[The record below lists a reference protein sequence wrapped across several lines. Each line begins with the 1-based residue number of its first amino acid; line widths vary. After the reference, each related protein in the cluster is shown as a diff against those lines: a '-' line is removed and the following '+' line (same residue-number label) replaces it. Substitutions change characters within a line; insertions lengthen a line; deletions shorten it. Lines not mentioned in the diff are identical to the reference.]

1 MSITNKILISIAFL
15 AITNTSAFAADPF
28 EDIGTYNREA
38 FDRTI
43 TQCDKLAAHF
53 NDPERVTDGVSEKG
67 MDKPA
72 AISACLEAVKND
84 QDNPRLNY
92 QLARAYAYSGL
103 HEDSD
108 SYRLKAL
115 HAGYPQSLF
124 VIGYI
129 SIISWDG
136 RGADPCYGGELV
148 RRSAV
153 AGRFAGLVGFPHY
166 VQMGVFDECSA
177 YPVIDQDE
185 IAGFLDKAKNETD
198 DYYHLILIE
207 NLKKN
212 MSQ

>member
-1 MSITNKILISIAFL
+1 MSVTKKILISMALFTIAN
-15 AITNTSAFAADPF
+15 ASAMAADPF
-28 EDIGTYNREA
+28 AEIGTYNRETH
-38 FDRTI
+38 DRTI

-53 NDPERVTDGVSEKG
+53 NDPERVTDGVSEKD

-72 AISACLEAVKND
+72 AIAACLAAVKND
-84 QDNPRLNY
+84 PDNPRLNY
-92 QLARAYAYSGL
+92 QLARAYGYSGR

-108 SYRLKAL
+108 PYRLKAL

-177 YPVIDQDE
+177 YPRIDQDE
-185 IAGFLDKAKNETD
+185 IARFLERAKNETD
-198 DYYHLILIE
+198 DYYHLILID
-207 NLKKN
+207 NLLKN
-212 MSQ
+212 MD